1 MANHHERPPQVA
13 DLGPKKPRLFYFED
27 ALNGY
32 APVPED
38 IEAGLLD
45 WLYYEAEGEDAVQ
58 PEPVEFR
65 RAFMTD
71 AEFDAIPEE

>member
-1 MANHHERPPQVA
+1 MATDE
-13 DLGPKKPRLFYFED
+13 KKARLFYHED
-27 ALNGY
+27 AINGY
-32 APVPED
+32 VPVPED

-45 WLYYEAEGEDAVQ
+45 WLYYELEGGDWAQ